1 MNIKKFLPYLVAI
14 AVFAIINIVQFSPAF
29 SGKSLMQGDIVRFRG
44 MSQEAVTF
52 RNTEHR
58 EALWTNSMFSGMP
71 AYQVSTVYPGNWLGT
86 IDKAF
91 HAFLPHPTGYIFLYF
106 VGFFI
111 LLLCLEINPW
121 LAIVGALAYGFSSY
135 FFIIIEAGHNSK
147 ANAIGYLA
155 PLLGGIIL
163 LLRNRY
169 WLGFAVSTLFMAL
182 ELNANHVQISY
193 YGFILFAIVF
203 LTYFIHTVVKTK
215 GTVKSIGIGAFI
227 VLLFKKEGR
236 PFGIAVGLFILA
248 SIIGVLPNA
257 GNLLAT
263 YEYGKYTTRG
273 KTELTI
279 DANQKTNKE
288 NITSGLDKD
297 YATQWSYGVGET
309 FTFLIPNFKG
319 GGSAAI
325 ATTDKDALK
334 GVDPQMREQIAG
346 SSAYFGDQP
355 FTSGPVYI
363 GAIVMLLAFLG
374 LIIVDHPLKWA
385 LFAATLLSVMLA
397 WGKHFMGLTEL
408 FMNYVPGYNKFRAV
422 SMILVIA
429 ELTIPLLAVLA
440 LDKFIKASASNA
452 TVSFPGIKKAID
464 MKTALIVSVI
474 VIGGFCLISWL
485 APTVTNSFIANGE
498 EVQTANQ
505 FKQSGATD
513 AQIAQFMPDYL
524 SNLEKAREAI
534 FKSDAMRSLVFILLS
549 AGFLFLY
556 VTKKLK
562 AELFLVAI
570 AIFLVADL
578 WPVAD
583 RYLNKSN
590 FVPKSQYEAAPAKSP
605 ADEQIL
611 ADKSLDYRVLNLSV
625 STWNDAATSYYHKS
639 IGGYHGAKLKKYQE
653 LIDFHLDK
661 EIGMFYDGLNAAVQN
676 DSLMNLHMAKLNV
689 LNMLNT
695 KYVIVPAKD
704 QTVPL
709 QNPQAN
715 GNAWFIRHIKTV
727 ANADSEIVGLYTI
740 NTKREAIIQQKNKD
754 LATVGDSYS
763 NDGKITLQS
772 YKPNDLVY
780 ETEAK
785 DKGFAVFSEI
795 YYPKGWNAYI
805 DGKLTPHTCVDYVLR
820 GMEIPEGKHQVEFKF
835 EPTIYKTGNTIAL
848 IGSILLLLCVAAGLY
863 MAAKKQEIQYK
874 N

>member
-14 AVFAIINIVQFSPAF
+14 AVFAIINIIQFSPAF

-44 MSQEAVTF
+44 MSREVVNF
-52 RNTEHR
+52 RNTEHS
-58 EALWTNSMFSGMP
+58 EALWTNSMFGGMP

-86 IDKAF
+86 IDKTF

-121 LAIVGALAYGFSSY
+121 LALVGALAYGFSSY

-155 PLLGGIIL
+155 PILGGIIL
-163 LLRNRY
+163 LMRGRY
-169 WLGFAVSTLFMAL
+169 WLGFAVSALFMAL

-193 YGFILFAIVF
+193 YGFMLFGIVF
-203 LTYFIHTVVKTK
+203 VTYFSYAVKHKQTMPFYK
-215 GTVKSIGIGAFI
+215 GAA
-227 VLLFKKEGR
+227 LFV
-236 PFGIAVGLFILA
+236 AA

-279 DANQKTNKE
+279 NANQKTNKE
-288 NITSGLDKD
+288 NTTSGLDKD
-297 YATQWSYGVGET
+297 YATQWSYGIGET

-325 ATTDKDALK
+325 ASTDKDALK

-374 LIIVDHPLKWA
+374 LLIVDHPLKWA

-408 FMNYVPGYNKFRAV
+408 FMHYVPGYNKFRAV

-440 LDKFIKASASNA
+440 LDKFIKASAANT
-452 TVSFPGIKKAID
+452 TVTLPGIKKAID
-464 MKTALIVSVI
+464 MKTALIVSVA

-485 APTVTNSFIANGE
+485 APGVTNSFLADGE
-498 EVQTANQ
+498 EVQTASQ
-505 FKQSGATD
+505 FRQSGATD
-513 AQIAQFMPDYL
+513 AQIAQFMPEYL

-534 FKSDAMRSLVFILLS
+534 FKSDAMRSLIFILLS

-562 AELFLVAI
+562 TELFLVAI
-570 AIFLVADL
+570 GVFLVADL

-590 FVPKSQYEAAPAKSP
+590 FVPRAQYEAAPEKSA
-605 ADEQIL
+605 ADEEIL

-661 EIGMFYDGLNAAVQN
+661 EIGLFYNGLNAAVQN
-676 DSLMNLHMAKLNV
+676 DSLMNIHMAKLNV

-695 KYVIVPAKD
+695 KYVVVPTKE
-704 QTVPL
+704 QTVPIK
-709 QNPQAN
+709 NPQAN
-715 GNAWFIRHIKTV
+715 GNAWFVKHIKTV
-727 ANADSEIVGLYTI
+727 ANADSEIVGLYNV
-740 NTKREAIIQQKNKD
+740 NTKREAIIQQKNKE

-780 ETEAK
+780 ETDAK

-820 GMEIPEGKHQVEFKF
+820 GMEIPAGKHQVEFKF
-835 EPTIYKTGNTIAL
+835 EPAIYKTGNTIAL
-848 IGSILLLLCVAAGLY
+848 IGSILLLLCVAAGFY

>member
-1 MNIKKFLPYLVAI
+1 MNIKKFLPYIVAI

-52 RNTEHR
+52 RNTEHS

-155 PLLGGIIL
+155 PILGGIIL
-163 LLRNRY
+163 LMRGRY

-193 YGFILFAIVF
+193 YGFMLFAIVF
-203 LTYFIHTVVKTK
+203 AAYYFYAIKNKQTMPFYK
-215 GTVKSIGIGAFI
+215 GAAIFI
-227 VLLFKKEGR
+227 
-236 PFGIAVGLFILA
+236 AA

-273 KTELTI
+273 KTELTMN
-279 DANQKTNKE
+279 ANQKTNKE

-334 GVDPQMREQIAG
+334 GVDSQMREQIAG

-374 LIIVDHPLKWA
+374 LIIVDHHLKWA

-485 APTVTNSFIANGE
+485 APTVTNSFIADGE

-653 LIDFHLDK
+653 IIDFHLDK

-676 DSLMNLHMAKLNV
+676 DSLMNIHMAKLNV

-695 KYVIVPAKD
+695 KYVVVPTKE
-704 QTVPL
+704 QTVPIE
-709 QNPQAN
+709 NPQAN
-715 GNAWFIRHIKTV
+715 GNAWFIKHIKTV
-727 ANADSEIVGLYTI
+727 ANADSEIVGLYNV
-740 NTKREAIIQQKNKD
+740 NTKREAIIQQKNKE

-805 DGKLTPHTCVDYVLR
+805 DGTLTPHTCVDYVLR
-820 GMEIPEGKHQVEFKF
+820 GMEIPAGKHKVEFKF
-835 EPTIYKTGNTIAL
+835 EPSIYKTGNSVAL
-848 IGSILLLLCVAAGLY
+848 VGSILLLLSVAAGIY

>member
-1 MNIKKFLPYLVAI
+1 MNYKKLLPYVVAI
-14 AVFAIINIVQFSPAF
+14 VVFAIINIVQFSPVF
-29 SGKSLMQGDIVRFRG
+29 SGKSLMQGDIVRYRG
-44 MSQEAVTF
+44 MSQEAAAF
-52 RNTEHR
+52 RNAEHV
-58 EALWTNSMFSGMP
+58 EPLWTNSMFGGMP
-71 AYQVSTVYPGNWLGT
+71 AYQVSTVHSGNLLGNV
-86 IDKAF
+86 DKAF
-91 HAFLPHPTGYIFLYF
+91 HLFLPHPAGYIFLYF

-163 LLRNRY
+163 LMRGRY
-169 WLGFAVSTLFMAL
+169 WLGFALSALFMAL

-193 YGFILFAIVF
+193 YGFILFGIVF
-203 LTYFIHTVVKTK
+203 IAYYIQAFKTK
-215 GTVKSIGIGAFI
+215 QFNSFYIGVA
-227 VLLFKKEGR
+227 
-236 PFGIAVGLFILA
+236 LFIAA
-248 SIIGVLPNA
+248 SVLGVLPNA
-257 GNLLAT
+257 GNLLTT
-263 YEYGKYTTRG
+263 YEYSKYTTRG

-279 DANQKTNKE
+279 DANQKSNKG
-288 NITSGLDKD
+288 NITSGLDKN

-325 ATTDKDALK
+325 ANTDKDALK
-334 GVDPQMREQIAG
+334 GVNPQMREQIAG

-363 GAIVMLLAFLG
+363 GAIVMFLAFLG

-397 WGKHFMGLTEL
+397 WGKHFMGLTNL
-408 FMNYVPGYNKFRAV
+408 FMDYVPGYNKFRAV

-440 LDKFIKASASNA
+440 LDKFIKVSATN
-452 TVSFPGIKKAID
+452 TQISFPGIKKAFD
-464 MKTALIVSVI
+464 LKTALMVSLI

-485 APTVTNSFIANGE
+485 APTVTNSFIADGE

-505 FKQSGATD
+505 FKQSGASD
-513 AQIAQFMPDYL
+513 REIAQFMPEYL
-524 SNLEKAREAI
+524 SNLEIAREAI
-534 FKSDAMRSLVFILLS
+534 FKSDALRSLIFIVL
-549 AGFLFLY
+549 AGVVLY
-556 VTKKLK
+556 FYMTRKLK
-562 AELFLVAI
+562 GELFLAAI
-570 AIFLVADL
+570 SIFLVADL

-583 RYLNKSN
+583 RYLNKTN
-590 FVPKSQYEAAPAKSP
+590 FVPKSQYDAAPAKSA

-653 LIDFHLDK
+653 MIDFHLDK

-676 DSLMNLHMAKLNV
+676 DSLMNVHMAKLNV

-695 KYVIVPAKD
+695 KYIIVPTKE
-704 QTVPL
+704 QTVPIE
-709 QNPQAN
+709 NPQAN
-715 GNAWFIRHIKTV
+715 GNAWFVKSIKTV
-727 ANADSEIVGLYTI
+727 PGADEEIVGLYTT
-740 NTKREAIIQQKNKD
+740 NTKREAIIQQKNKA
-754 LATVGDSYS
+754 LAPLADTYN
-763 NDGKITLQS
+763 NDGKITLES
-772 YKPNDLVY
+772 YKPNALVY
-780 ETEAK
+780 ESEAK
-785 DKGFAVFSEI
+785 EKGFAVFSEI

-805 DGKLTPHTCVDYVLR
+805 DGTLTPHTCVDYILR
-820 GMEIPEGKHQVEFKF
+820 GMEIPAGKHKIEFKF
-835 EPTIYKTGNTIAL
+835 EPQIYKTGNTIAL
-848 IGSILLLLCVAAGLY
+848 IGSILLLLAVAAGFF
-863 MAAKKQEIQYK
+863 MAGKKKEIQYK
-874 N
+874 SER

>member
-1 MNIKKFLPYLVAI
+1 MNFKRFLPHVVAI
-14 AVFAIINIVQFSPAF
+14 AVFALITIIQFSPVF
-29 SGKSLMQGDIVRFRG
+29 SGKSLVQGDIVRFRG
-44 MSQEAVTF
+44 MSREVAEF
-52 RNTEHR
+52 RSTEHA
-58 EALWTNSMFSGMP
+58 EPLWTNSMFGGMP
-71 AYQVSTVYPGNWLGT
+71 AYQVSTLYPGNWLGA
-86 IDKAF
+86 IDQVF
-91 HAFLPHPTGYIFLYF
+91 HGFLPHPSGYIFLYF

-163 LLRNRY
+163 LMRRRY
-169 WLGFAVSTLFMAL
+169 WLGFAVSALFMAL

-193 YGFILFAIVF
+193 YGFML
-203 LTYFIHTVVKTK
+203 
-215 GTVKSIGIGAFI
+215 
-227 VLLFKKEGR
+227 
-236 PFGIAVGLFILA
+236 FGIVMIAYFVHAMRERQTKPFFIGMALFVAAGVVGF
-248 SIIGVLPNA
+248 LPNA

-263 YEYGKYTTRG
+263 YEYSKYTTRG

-279 DANQKTNKE
+279 NADQKNNEHNT
-288 NITSGLDKD
+288 TSGLNKD
-297 YATQWSYGVGET
+297 YATQWSYGIGET

-325 ATTDKDALK
+325 ANTDKNALK
-334 GVDPQMREQIAG
+334 EVDPQLREQIAG

-363 GAIVMLLAFLG
+363 GAIVMLLAFLS
-374 LIIVDHPLKWA
+374 LIIVDHPIKWA
-385 LFAATLLSVMLA
+385 LFIATLLSVMLA
-397 WGKHFMGLTEL
+397 WGKHFMGLTDV
-408 FMNYVPGYNKFRAV
+408 FMDYVPGYNKFRAV

-440 LDKFIKASASNA
+440 LDKFMKVADSNA
-452 TVSFPGIKKAID
+452 VFKMPVLNKTID
-464 MKTALIVSVI
+464 TKTALIISLAVV
-474 VIGGFCLISWL
+474 GGFCLISWL
-485 APTVTNSFIANGE
+485 MPSVTNTFLANGE

-513 AQIAQFMPDYL
+513 AQIAQFMPEYL

-534 FKSDAMRSLVFILLS
+534 FKSDAIRSLIFVALS
-549 AGFLFLY
+549 GAFLFLY
-556 VTKKLK
+556 LTRKLK
-562 AELFLVAI
+562 AELFLSAI
-570 AIFLVADL
+570 GIFLIVDL

-590 FVPKSQYEAAPAKSP
+590 FVSKSQYDAPPAKS
-605 ADEQIL
+605 ATDEEIL

-639 IGGYHGAKLKKYQE
+639 IGGYHAAKLKKYQE

-676 DSLMNLHMAKLNV
+676 DSLMNVHMARLQV

-695 KYVIVPAKD
+695 KYVIVPTKD
-704 QTVPL
+704 QTVPIK
-709 QNPQAN
+709 NPQAN
-715 GNAWFIRHIKTV
+715 GNAWFVKQIKTV
-727 ANADSEIVGLYTI
+727 ANADSEIVGLYHLD
-740 NTKREAIIQQKNKD
+740 TKREAIVQQKNKD
-754 LATVGDSYS
+754 LVKVADSYR
-763 NDGKITLQS
+763 NDGTISLLS
-772 YKPNDLVY
+772 YKPNYLVY
-780 ETEAK
+780 ESDTK

-805 DGKLTPHTCVDYVLR
+805 DGVLTPYTCVDYLLR
-820 GMEIPEGKHQVEFKF
+820 GMEIPAGKHKVEFKF
-835 EPTIYKTGNTIAL
+835 EPTIYQTSNTVAL
-848 IGSILLLLCVAAGLY
+848 IGSIILILAVALGLY
-863 MAAKKQEIQYK
+863 MSGKKTGVRL
-874 N
+874 